1 MSGLY
6 WLALAMIGGLFVLLA
21 IGVPIAYA
29 LIAVGVFSIIGTQ
42 GWAAADYLLGNFP
55 YTSTAEFAFVII
67 PLFLFMGEMAYLA
80 GLSARAFRVART
92 SLGLLAGWLT
102 YAAVPA
108 RAA

>member
-67 PLFLFMGEMAYLA
+67 PLFLFMGEMGYLA
-80 GLSARAFRVART
+80 GLFECSFRFVL
-92 SLGLLAGWLT
+92 SWLGNLT
-102 YAAVPA
+102 GGLRYYDVTFSTV
-108 RAA
+108 

>member
-1 MSGLY
+1 MSSLY

-67 PLFLFMGEMAYLA
+67 PLFLLMGEMASLA
-80 GLSARAFRVART
+80 GLCESAFWVAR
-92 SLGLLAGWLT
+92 SMIAHLHRG
-102 YAAVPA
+102 VHF
-108 RAA
+108 